1 MWVYTVL
8 LLTSVCLIST
18 CLGQNAG
25 KTCTLKHKGK
35 TYDVQEGEVT
45 EIRRTT
51 FRICTNGSLI
61 LEKKK
66 DSDVR
71 PPYKMGCGG
80 CWYGKLLCNG
90 EIVQDLHRWWF
101 LNQCSNGRMRPV
113 GRTFEEVSRDPRFRP

>member
-1 MWVYTVL
+1 MWLYTVL
-8 LLTSVCLIST
+8 LLTSVSIFST
-18 CLGQNAG
+18 CLGQNTG
-25 KTCTLKHKGK
+25 NTCTLKRKGK

-45 EIRRTT
+45 V
-51 FRICTNGSLI
+51 I
-61 LEKKK
+61 LKKLVKVCK
-66 DSDVR
+66 DGKLSFKPKSEVR
-71 PPYKMGCGG
+71 APYKKACGG